1 MDLFAVFDIS
11 SAGMSVE
18 QTRLAVAAA
27 NLANARTSRTAD
39 GSPYQPLAV
48 AVRSTPAT
56 HVNYADVAASLRAD
70 MLPRPTVQ
78 SVTQTQ
84 AAPRLVYDPG
94 HPDADERGFVTLPAV
109 DTLSTMLDLVSVS
122 RGYEA
127 NLRAFDLTRSLIERT
142 LEMGNRR

>member
-1 MDLFAVFDIS
+1 MDLVAVFDIS

-18 QTRLAVAAA
+18 QTRLAVAAS

-39 GSPYQPLAV
+39 GSPYRPLSV
-48 AVRSTPAT
+48 VVQSTAA

-70 MLPRPTVQ
+70 MLPRPVVQ
-78 SVTQTQ
+78 NVAQSQ

-94 HPDADERGFVTLPAV
+94 HPDADERGFVSLPPV
-109 DTLSTMLDLVSVS
+109 DTLSTMLDLVAVS

>member
-11 SAGMSVE
+11 TAGMSVE

-39 GSPYQPLAV
+39 GTPYRPLTV
-48 AVRSTPAT
+48 AVQSLSAA

-70 MLPRPTVQ
+70 MLPRPVVQ
-78 SVTQTQ
+78 SVAPME

-94 HPDADERGFVTLPAV
+94 HPDADERGFVALPAV
-109 DTLSTMLDLVSVS
+109 DTLSSMLDLVAVS

-127 NLRAFDLTRSLIERT
+127 NLRAFDLTRSLIQRT

>member
-27 NLANARTSRTAD
+27 NLANARTSRTAE
-39 GSPYQPLAV
+39 GTPYQPLAV
-48 AVRSTPAT
+48 AVQSTSAA
-56 HVNYADVAASLRAD
+56 HGSYADVAASLRAD
-70 MLPRPTVQ
+70 MLPRPIVQ
-78 SVTQTQ
+78 SVAPTQ

-94 HPDADERGFVTLPAV
+94 HPDADASGFVSLPAV
-109 DTLSTMLDLVSVS
+109 DTLSTMLDLVAVS
-122 RGYEA
+122 RGYET

-142 LEMGNRR
+142 LDMGNRR

>member
-18 QTRLAVAAA
+18 QTRLAAAAA

-39 GSPYQPLAV
+39 GSPYRPLSV
-48 AVRSTPAT
+48 VVQSTSAAHT
-56 HVNYADVAASLRAD
+56 NYADVAASLRAE
-70 MLPRPTVQ
+70 MLPRPIVQ
-78 SVTQTQ
+78 SVSQSQ
-84 AAPRLVYDPG
+84 AAPRMVYDPG
-94 HPDADERGFVTLPAV
+94 HPDADERGFVALPAV
-109 DTLSTMLDLVSVS
+109 DTLSTMLDLVAVS

>member
-18 QTRLAVAAA
+18 QTRLAVAAS

-39 GSPYQPLAV
+39 GSPYRPLSVV
-48 AVRSTPAT
+48 AQSAPAP

-70 MLPRPTVQ
+70 MLPRPVVQ
-78 SVTQTQ
+78 SVTQSQ
-84 AAPRLVYDPG
+84 ASPRLVYDPG
-94 HPDADERGFVTLPAV
+94 HPDADERGFVSLPAV
-109 DTLSTMLDLVSVS
+109 DTLSTMMDLVAVS

>member
-18 QTRLAVAAA
+18 QTRLAVAAS

-39 GSPYQPLAV
+39 GSPYRPLSV
-48 AVRSTPAT
+48 VVQSTPAA

-70 MLPRPTVQ
+70 MLPRPVVQ
-78 SVTQTQ
+78 NVAQSQ

-94 HPDADERGFVTLPAV
+94 HPDADERGFVSLPPV
-109 DTLSTMLDLVSVS
+109 DTLTTMLNLVAVS

>member
-11 SAGMSVE
+11 TAGMSVE
-18 QTRLAVAAA
+18 QTRLAVAAS

-39 GSPYQPLAV
+39 GTPYQPLAV
-48 AVRSTPAT
+48 AVQSTTGA

-70 MLPRPTVQ
+70 MLPRPMVQ
-78 SVTQTQ
+78 SVAPTQ
-84 AAPRLVYDPG
+84 ASPRLVYDPG
-94 HPDADERGFVTLPAV
+94 HPDADARGFVALPAV
-109 DTLSTMLDLVSVS
+109 DTLSTMLDLVAVS

-142 LEMGNRR
+142 LDMGNRR

>member
-18 QTRLAVAAA
+18 QTRLAAAAA

-39 GSPYQPLAV
+39 GTPYRPLSV
-48 AVRSTPAT
+48 VVQSTQAQGS
-56 HVNYADVAASLRAD
+56 YADVAASLRAD
-70 MLPRPTVQ
+70 MLPRPIVQ
-78 SVTQTQ
+78 SVAPTD

-94 HPDADERGFVTLPAV
+94 HPDADERGFVAMPAV
-109 DTLSTMLDLVSVS
+109 DTLSTMLDLVAVS

-142 LEMGNRR
+142 LELGNRR

>member
-39 GSPYQPLAV
+39 GTPYRPLSV
-48 AVRSTPAT
+48 VVQSTSAAR
-56 HVNYADVAASLRAD
+56 VNYTDVAASLRAD
-70 MLPRPTVQ
+70 MLPRPVVR
-78 SVTQTQ
+78 SVDQTQ
-84 AAPRLVYDPG
+84 AAPRLVFDPG
-94 HPDADERGFVTLPAV
+94 HPDADERGFVALPAV
-109 DTLSTMLDLVSVS
+109 DTLSTMLDLIAVS

-142 LEMGNRR
+142 LDMGNRR